1 MPLKVPLLLLG
12 AAIVGQAQED
22 PTEFFEA
29 RVRPVFASNCYSCH
43 TTSKLGGLEL
53 DSRASLLKGGKS
65 GPGFVAGKPAES
77 LLIRAVSQT
86 DARLKMPMGSPKL
99 KDGEIADLAHWI
111 AMGAPWPESKQAV
124 QKGFVLTPEK
134 RALWSL
140 QPLHKPIAP
149 LVKETGWAKTPID
162 RFVLAK
168 LEEQRMKP
176 LGPANRR
183 VLLRRASYDLIGLPP
198 TPEEIEAFEKDTSPD
213 AFAKVVD
220 RLLASPHYGE
230 RWGRHWLDVARYT
243 DGDGPEDKP
252 KPKARGARGMT
263 FVGYGMTRDGY
274 ANTWRYRDWVID
286 AFNQDM
292 PYDLFVKAQIAADLL
307 PGQPDPKKLLPGLGL
322 FGLGPWYTGDCV
334 VYSDS
339 RADERD
345 ARIDVLSKGFL
356 GLTVTCARCHDHKYD
371 PISQKDYYA
380 LGGIFFASGYKE
392 YNLAPADHVALGQ
405 KYQAALRAKQGELGE
420 FMEKGAVDVAETL
433 ARQTSRY
440 MMAGRR
446 VLLSTPKLDVAAVAL
461 EEKLD
466 PATFQRWLKYLGT
479 KERQHPFLREW
490 DGLMAKGGN
499 DEEAQRVADQFQKL
513 VLEIIAEKRD
523 VDAANLEMKKHYKPD
538 PNEASVLLPG
548 DLMQFELFQFKHN
561 LIEKAIDPNR
571 YYVWLDVVQ
580 GPPASRVDDFGKRK
594 GIFEYSEEDLLRF
607 FTSARK
613 ARLESLEADLDALR
627 KAAPP
632 DYPYVMGLG
641 DNPKPINMK
650 INVRGNPNNLGEEVP
665 RGFPAVLAGADRD
678 PLPFTKGSGRLELA
692 EAIVSH
698 PLTARVIANRIW
710 MEHFGRGIVA
720 TTTNF
725 GVMGDRPSHPQLLEY
740 LASRVRETNWSM
752 KALHREIMLSS
763 TYQLSYGATEPNAT
777 ADPDNRLLW
786 RANLRRLD
794 SEELRDSLLF
804 VAGTLDERLGGPGQS
819 LNQPG
824 NKKRTVYG
832 RISRSAPNRVLTLFD
847 FPDPNVSLD
856 QRSATNVPQQ
866 GLFFMNSDLMW
877 QEAGLVAARLGADE
891 DHARIQKAYRLLFG
905 RPATKDEVQDALQ
918 FLSAAGKDS
927 SGEKP
932 AWQQFTQALLS
943 SGEFN
948 YIN

>member
-1 MPLKVPLLLLG
+1 MLLKVPLLLLG
-12 AAIVGQAQED
+12 AVIVGRAQED
-22 PTEFFEA
+22 PIEFFEA
-29 RVRPVFASNCYSCH
+29 RVRPVLASNCYSCH
-43 TTSKLGGLEL
+43 TTSKLGGLAL

-77 LLIRAVSQT
+77 LLIKAVSQT

-111 AMGAPWPESKQAV
+111 AMGAPWPESKQAA
-124 QKGFVLTPEK
+124 QKGFVLTPKK

-149 LVKETGWAKTPID
+149 VVKETGWAKTPID

-168 LEEQRMKP
+168 LEEQGMKP
-176 LGPANRR
+176 LAPANRR
-183 VLLRRASYDLIGLPP
+183 VLLRRATYDLIGLPP

-307 PGQPDPKKLLPGLGL
+307 PGQPEPKKLLPGLGL

-345 ARIDVLSKGFL
+345 ARIDVLTKGFM

-392 YNLAPADHVALGQ
+392 YNLAPADQVAQGQ

-420 FMEKGAVDVAETL
+420 FMEKSAVDVAKTL

-446 VLLSTPKLDVAAVAL
+446 VLLSKPKLDAAAVAS

-466 PATFQRWLKYLGT
+466 PATFQRWIKYLGA

-490 DGLMAKGGN
+490 DRLMAKGGS
-499 DEEAQRVADQFQKL
+499 DQEAQPLADQFEKL
-513 VLEIIAEKRD
+513 VLDIIAEKRD

-538 PNEASVLLPG
+538 PNEASVQLPG

-594 GIFEYSEEDLLRF
+594 GIFEYSEEDLVRF
-607 FTSARK
+607 FTSAQK

-627 KAAPP
+627 KGAPA

-641 DNPKPINMK
+641 DNPKLVNMK

-698 PLTARVIANRIW
+698 PLTARVMANRIW

-725 GVMGDRPSHPQLLEY
+725 GMMGDRPSHPQLLEY
-740 LASRVRETNWSM
+740 LASRLRETNWSM
-752 KALHREIMLSS
+752 KTLHREIMLSS
-763 TYQLSYGATEPNAT
+763 TYQLSYGTAEPNAT

-832 RISRSAPNRVLTLFD
+832 RISRSAPNRVLALFD

-891 DHARIQKAYRLLFG
+891 DAARIQKAYRLLFG
-905 RPATKDEVQDALQ
+905 RPPSTEEVQDALQ

-927 SGEKP
+927 SGERP